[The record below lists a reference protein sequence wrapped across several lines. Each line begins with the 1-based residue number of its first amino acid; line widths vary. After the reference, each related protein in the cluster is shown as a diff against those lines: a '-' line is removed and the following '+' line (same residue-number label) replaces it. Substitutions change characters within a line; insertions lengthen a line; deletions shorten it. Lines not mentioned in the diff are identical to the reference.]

1 MFKVLKGLIGPGLLM
16 FAVLAPGD
24 DLDSLKD
31 PTQPLRG
38 SVKQTSDGDSVMLT
52 AGFIDGFAS
61 YKVVSILVSP
71 SRKIAIVNGEQVQ
84 IGSVVDGA
92 SVVAIERDSVS
103 LSVNNETRQIFMND
117 GTLKQETP

>member
-1 MFKVLKGLIGPGLLM
+1 MFKVLKSLIGPGLLM

-61 YKVVSILVSP
+61 YKVASILVSP

-117 GTLKQETP
+117 GTLKQKTP

>member
-92 SVVAIERDSVS
+92 SVVAIERDSVT

-117 GTLKQETP
+117 GTLKQKTP

>member
-61 YKVVSILVSP
+61 YKVASILVSP

-117 GTLKQETP
+117 GTFKQETP